1 MTIVNRFKKID
12 CTSLKKLSFAP
23 ALVVAYCA
31 GAMEVHSA
39 EWPGIRGF
47 GGVASRGHGKRE
59 GPAGDKLSRSD
70 DAGNGGRV
78 RSER

>member
-1 MTIVNRFKKID
+1 MED
-12 CTSLKKLSFAP
+12 YS
-23 ALVVAYCA
+23 A
-31 GAMEVHSA
+31 G
-39 EWPGIRGF
+39 WPGIRGF

-59 GPAGDKLSRSD
+59 GPAGDKLLRSD